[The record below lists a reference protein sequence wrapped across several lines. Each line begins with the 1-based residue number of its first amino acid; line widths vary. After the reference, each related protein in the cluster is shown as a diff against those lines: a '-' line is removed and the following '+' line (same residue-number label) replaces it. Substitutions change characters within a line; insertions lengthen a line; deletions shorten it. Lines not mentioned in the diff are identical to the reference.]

1 MTIDFSTWTK
11 EDFLAM
17 EARREEVFALTTE
30 EILASENQYK
40 EKVKLAVTDKLANI
54 WVTYPKVIDK
64 SYVIEFLDNINAK
77 QFVWADLEWWVDN
90 QIYLFG
96 DIESAFNDL
105 VFRYL

>member
-54 WVTYPKVIDK
+54 
-64 SYVIEFLDNINAK
+64 
-77 QFVWADLEWWVDN
+77 
-90 QIYLFG
+90 
-96 DIESAFNDL
+96 
-105 VFRYL
+105 